1 MTLHRSADMSYPHF
15 RESLPSFDEQAGRYV
30 LRFARTRSE
39 LKTIQQL
46 RFDVFNLELGEGL
59 DTSFQSGRDEDDLD
73 RFFHHLMIMTA
84 DLESVVG
91 TYRLQTAPM
100 ATTSGF
106 YSTGEF
112 DLSALPEG
120 ILQNSVE
127 IGRGCV
133 AKAHRNG
140 RVLHHLWKGIASY
153 LTWNRKR
160 FLFGCCSLPTLDV
173 SVAHSAL
180 GFFMKHGH
188 MHPTVR
194 VSPIVSC
201 LSRQPHI
208 SSQFDHAN
216 IPPLFQSYLKLGAKV
231 CGPPAI
237 DYAFKTTDFFVLL
250 DTNELQPRVHHTFFR
265 DASHGQRRTSALVSA

>member
-1 MTLHRSADMSYPHF
+1 MTLRSSADTSYPHF

-73 RFFHHLMIMTA
+73 MFFHHLMIMTA
-84 DLESVVG
+84 DLQSVVG

-100 ATTSGF
+100 ASTSGF

-112 DLSALPEG
+112 DLSTLPEG
-120 ILQNSVE
+120 ILNNSVE

-140 RVLHHLWKGIASY
+140 RVLHHLWKGLASY

-173 SVAHSAL
+173 SVAHGAL
-180 GFFMKHGH
+180 DFFTRHGH

-194 VSPIVSC
+194 VAPTDSC
-201 LSRQPHI
+201 ISHPPRI
-208 SSQFDHAN
+208 SSEFDHAD

-237 DYAFKTTDFFVLL
+237 DYAFKTIDFFVLL
-250 DTNELQPRVHHTFFR
+250 DTNELQPHVYQTFFR
-265 DASHGQRRTSALVSA
+265 NASDGQRRKSALVSA